1 MYIAKQILE
10 AWRAEFSVPCLQSTQ
25 VSHHVEITNFREYLL
40 THMVWECGVHKQV
53 QLIKLNWDWD
63 GSSKFFRHHFLQ
75 VLQFPASQIQY
86 FRSQVRC
93 RCRCSVGVVSW
104 PQSTAAVKI
113 ANKSVANQAFC
124 RQDVNKIVG
133 TSWTIA
139 SDKHNKY
146 F

>member
-1 MYIAKQILE
+1 MHMTAIQPRASSSSPQKKESEMYIAKQILE

-86 FRSQVRC
+86 LRSQ
-93 RCRCSVGVVSW
+93 
-104 PQSTAAVKI
+104 
-113 ANKSVANQAFC
+113 
-124 RQDVNKIVG
+124 
-133 TSWTIA
+133 
-139 SDKHNKY
+139 
-146 F
+146 